1 MSPRFMRAC
10 RCHATH
16 CSVGGMTPEIDTTD
30 DTAPADAPL
39 AETNPYRVAFAVLI
53 CCTVLVALV
62 SFALS
67 FYGLNDYGRTVMRL
81 PVWLSPLVP
90 LGVDLFSLCG
100 IAATYL
106 LRRAPGQVRAYSWLV
121 FLVPTGLSVAGNLAH
136 GESRSLARAGLVGAA
151 VAPVILALA
160 THLVVVV
167 RRHLET
173 ASVPDSGDGA
183 AEVATEP
190 EFVHFIAP
198 EPMRLNGNGAGPG
211 TDSASD
217 SVQARALVLLLGD
230 RTVSEVAA
238 EIGVDPRTVQ
248 RWADKIHERARP
260 RKSGARR
267 PAGGA
272 SDGSN

>member
-1 MSPRFMRAC
+1 MSPHRGWAC

-16 CSVGGMTPEIDTTD
+16 CSVGDMTPEIDTTD
-30 DTAPADAPL
+30 DTGRADAPL

-67 FYGLNDYGRTVMRL
+67 FYGLNDYGHTVMRL

-136 GESRSLARAGLVGAA
+136 GESRALAQAGLIGAA

-173 ASVPDSGDGA
+173 VSVSDSSGVSTVVPA
-183 AEVATEP
+183 EP

-198 EPMRLNGNGAGPG
+198 EPMRLNGNGAGAG

-217 SVQARALVLLLGD
+217 SMQARALVLLLGD

-260 RKSGARR
+260 RKSSVRR
-267 PAGGA
+267 PVSGAG
-272 SDGSN
+272 DGSN

>member
-1 MSPRFMRAC
+1 
-10 RCHATH
+10 
-16 CSVGGMTPEIDTTD
+16 MTPESDHADDTD
-30 DTAPADAPL
+30 PDTAPRSDAD
-39 AETNPYRVAFAVLI
+39 PYRVAFAVLI

-136 GESRSLARAGLVGAA
+136 GESRALARAGLVGAA

-167 RRHLET
+167 RRHLEADSAADSPT
-173 ASVPDSGDGA
+173 AVGA
-183 AEVATEP
+183 VSEPAEFA
-190 EFVHFIAP
+190 HFTTP
-198 EPMRLNGNGAGPG
+198 EPMRMDGNGGGPG
-211 TDSASD
+211 TDTASD

-230 RTVSEVAA
+230 RSVSEVAT

-248 RWADKIHERARP
+248 RWADKVHERARP
-260 RKSGARR
+260 RKSAARR
-267 PAGGA
+267 TGGA
-272 SDGSN
+272 AGDGSN